1 MEVAE
6 RRRKSLFDIFEE
18 IVGHIDRVI
27 EELVGIEICE
37 SPLCDVSKRELKP
50 LVHVYETEDE
60 VIVTIDL
67 PYVRKEDIKLSASED
82 TLKIEAPIRE
92 RVKLSRWGPYQ
103 REVEFE
109 YFRRTIKLPSNV
121 EPERAKAKFKDGI
134 LQVFLPKKIYG
145 YRIAVE

>member
-1 MEVAE
+1 MAE